1 MIPSAEPQGSTTLGA
16 DVLGEEVGRQV
27 ARKKEMTE
35 QELAKMQRVGL
46 GMGTVA
52 LETELTGWL
61 GRRCVFTLC
70 VFQEL
75 ETGAAVGGQLN
86 RRGLIAQ
93 RLNDVLLPLS
103 SVQDQ
108 ASRIGSL
115 RKLGMSMGVNPRKV

>member
-1 MIPSAEPQGSTTLGA
+1 M
-16 DVLGEEVGRQV
+16 LGEEVGRQV
-27 ARKKEMTE
+27 ARKKVMTE

-46 GMGTVA
+46 GMGRVA

-70 VFQEL
+70 VLQEL

-93 RLNDVLLPLS
+93 QHLSDVLLPLS